1 MRLFYDNLID
11 KAGVVV
17 TPITE
22 ATGFPAYNVLN
33 GQRSWIYRTLATVAL
48 EAIVFDL
55 GSAKSVTSVILLD
68 HTLTAGDSL
77 IKLQG
82 NASDSW
88 GSPSFSQT
96 LTWSADVISAVF
108 ASQSYRYWRVTFT
121 KASSGVTR
129 DIGRIFLGTYF
140 EPVDT
145 ADHNGYERDTDDLS
159 ISSRSTG
166 GQDYSEARSQ
176 SRVLKLSFDRS
187 PDADKLGFVA
197 LADLCGKHTSF
208 FLQVDPAGTGEMVEL
223 VYGKLADHPKWRVAA
238 FDGTYYWSGQ
248 LQFKESL

>member
-22 ATGFPAYNVLN
+22 ATGFPAYNVIN

-55 GSAKSVTSVILLD
+55 GSAKAVTSVILLD

-88 GSPSFSQT
+88 GAPSFSQT
-96 LTWSADVISAVF
+96 LTWAEDVISAVF

-145 ADHNGYERDTDDLS
+145 ADANGYERDTEDLS
-159 ISSRSTG
+159 ITSRSAG
-166 GQDYSEARSQ
+166 GQDYSEARPQ
-176 SRVLKLSFDRS
+176 ARMLKLSFDRS

-197 LADLCGKHTSF
+197 LADLCGLHTRF
-208 FLQVDPAGTGEMVEL
+208 FLQIDPSGTGEMVEP
-223 VYGKLADHPKWRVAA
+223 VYGKLADHPKWRVGA
-238 FDGTYYWSGQ
+238 FDGSFYWNGQ
-248 LQFKESL
+248 VSFRESL